1 MSAFTSFEFDTKQQR
16 VKERDR
22 RERLKRE
29 RAARER
35 EAKEEE
41 ALQAAIRR
49 RLSEGDL
56 RERVVSRVLELLK
69 TEEVEAQ
76 VVAAAAQASAPA
88 PKTKKKGGGMK
99 LGKKGKKEDDFEAKL
114 AAEGQ
119 SVGSFGAGAD
129 EEEPASSGGNSG
141 GGGGGGGRRSTG
153 AAAEPEVEQGPV
165 HLKIEEKITLEA
177 NRDGGLE
184 NMEVKGIVFASVND
198 PAFSRIKIQ
207 TSTAG
212 DKSVNFQTHPNVD
225 KKKFNA
231 DASITLKSN
240 RPYPEGSEVGVL
252 KWRFQTNDED
262 AIPLTINCW
271 PNVNSDGTA
280 DVNIDYE
287 LLDTSLTLT
296 DVTIIIPMPGS
307 PTIHNVDGDY
317 DYDKRD
323 GILEWTVG
331 KIDGDNAE
339 GNIELSVSSSSND
352 EFFPVSVNFS
362 SPGTY
367 AGLIIDG
374 VETVDGAAVDYTS
387 EVNFLVDSYEYV

>member
-1 MSAFTSFEFDTKQQR
+1 M
-16 VKERDR
+16 
-22 RERLKRE
+22 
-29 RAARER
+29 
-35 EAKEEE
+35 
-41 ALQAAIRR
+41 
-49 RLSEGDL
+49 
-56 RERVVSRVLELLK
+56 
-69 TEEVEAQ
+69 
-76 VVAAAAQASAPA
+76 
-88 PKTKKKGGGMK
+88 
-99 LGKKGKKEDDFEAKL
+99 
-114 AAEGQ
+114 
-119 SVGSFGAGAD
+119 
-129 EEEPASSGGNSG
+129 
-141 GGGGGGGRRSTG
+141 
-153 AAAEPEVEQGPV
+153 
-165 HLKIEEKITLEA
+165 
-177 NRDGGLE
+177 
-184 NMEVKGIVFASVND
+184 
-198 PAFSRIKIQ
+198 
-207 TSTAG
+207 
-212 DKSVNFQTHPNVD
+212 
-225 KKKFNA
+225 
-231 DASITLKSN
+231 
-240 RPYPEGSEVGVL
+240 GVL